1 VQTELVI
8 VGGGPAG
15 LSAALVAGR
24 ARRHALLVDGG
35 LPRNAVARE
44 MHTFVTRDGIAP
56 QDFRRAA
63 HEELSPY
70 ATVRRLDGS
79 VASISG
85 EIGAFTVGLQDG
97 TTLAARR
104 ILLALGLV
112 DTLPAIAGVR
122 EHWGRGVH
130 ACVYCDGFEHRDTV
144 WGVLAENERMCDYAL
159 FLKNW
164 ASQVVVFSNGST
176 PPGEKRSS
184 LQAAGIEIVPER
196 IARIQGGSAH
206 SLQSVELEGGRQ
218 VAVETFWV
226 RPAQS
231 QTPLVQSLKLELADN
246 FIRINERNETSR
258 PGIHAAGDCAG
269 GPVQQAIL
277 AAAHGTRAAFLIVQ
291 DLVAGPR

>member
-1 VQTELVI
+1 MQTELLI
-8 VGGGPAG
+8 IGGGPAG

-24 ARRHALLVDGG
+24 ARRQALLVDGG
-35 LPRNAVARE
+35 LPRNAAARE

-56 QDFRRAA
+56 QGFRQAA
-63 HEELSPY
+63 HEELARY
-70 ATVRRLDGS
+70 ATVRRLEAT
-79 VASISG
+79 VASVSG
-85 EIGAFTVGLQDG
+85 ESDSFTVGLQDG
-97 TTLAARR
+97 SAIAARR

-130 ACVYCDGFEHRDTV
+130 ACVYCDGFEQRDTV

-164 ASQVVVFSNGST
+164 ASQVVVFTNGST
-176 PPGEKRSS
+176 PPEEKRAG
-184 LQAAGIEIVPER
+184 LQAAGIKLVSEPV
-196 IARIQGGSAH
+196 ARVHGGAAH
-206 SLQSVELEGGRQ
+206 SLKAVELEGGRQ
-218 VAVETFWV
+218 VPVETFWV

-246 FIRINERNETSR
+246 FIRTNERCETSR

-277 AAAHGTRAAFLIVQ
+277 AAAHGTRAAFSIVQ

>member
-1 VQTELVI
+1 MQSELVI

-35 LPRNAVARE
+35 LPRNAAARE

-56 QDFRRAA
+56 RDFRRAA
-63 HEELSPY
+63 HEELGRY
-70 ATVRRLDGS
+70 ATVRRLEGL

-85 EIGAFTVGLQDG
+85 ESGAFTVALQDG
-97 TTLAARR
+97 STVAARR

-112 DTLPAIAGVR
+112 DTLPAVAGVR

-130 ACVYCDGFEHRDTV
+130 ACVYCDGFEQRDTV

-164 ASQVVVFSNGST
+164 ASQVVVFTNAST
-176 PPGEKRSS
+176 LPEDKRNS
-184 LQAAGIEIVPER
+184 LQSAGIGIVPER
-196 IARIQGGSAH
+196 IARLHGKAAH

-218 VAVETFWV
+218 VPVETFWV

-231 QTPLVQSLKLELADN
+231 QTPLVQSLKLDLAEN
-246 FIRINERNETSR
+246 FIRVNERCESSR

-277 AAAHGTRAAFLIVQ
+277 AAAHGTRAAFAIVQ
-291 DLVAGPR
+291 DLVANPR